1 MLHTYYLIIIFEFHV
16 PPPQSKKP
24 KIVRSGEKN
33 KTILGIEVELKRVG
47 KILAPKAAIFTN
59 GHKSSEEFDDSFPV
73 FITAGDISK
82 DGSKI
87 VLRGKDG
94 KSNICSMDSNLQCF
108 IIGD

>member
-1 MLHTYYLIIIFEFHV
+1 MVRFITQMLLIIIFEFHV
-16 PPPQSKKP
+16 PPPQSRKP

-33 KTILGIEVELKRVG
+33 KTILGIEVELRRVG
-47 KILAPKAAIFTN
+47 KIPAPKKAIFTN

-73 FITAGDISK
+73 YITAGDISK

-94 KSNICSMDSNLQCF
+94 EIIISSMELNSK
-108 IIGD
+108 